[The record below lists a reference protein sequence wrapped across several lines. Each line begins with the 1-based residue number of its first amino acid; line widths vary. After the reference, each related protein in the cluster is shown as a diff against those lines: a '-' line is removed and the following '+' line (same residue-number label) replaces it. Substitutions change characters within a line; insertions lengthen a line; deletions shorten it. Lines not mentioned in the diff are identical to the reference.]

1 MTPGKPRVPFQRA
14 PELRTRQRVCKNHY
28 MQDNDETGSFLSRL
42 VRSQLN
48 PVKTIQ
54 QLARDRSLFRT
65 FILAVL
71 VLSFCG

>member
-1 MTPGKPRVPFQRA
+1 
-14 PELRTRQRVCKNHY
+14 